1 VTELVLTMLIMWPGS
16 ATTVQRT
23 VVARYETRALCEA
36 DRPRQSLNLKYN
48 SSLECVA
55 VGKKKS

>member
-1 VTELVLTMLIMWPGS
+1 MWPGS

-36 DRPRQSLNLKYN
+36 DRPRMAMNLQYN

-55 VGKKKS
+55 VGRKKL

>member
-1 VTELVLTMLIMWPGS
+1 MVLTMLIMWPGS

-23 VVARYETRALCEA
+23 VVARYATRALCEA
-36 DRPRQSLNLKYN
+36 DRPRQALNLKYN

-55 VGKKKS
+55 VGKKKA

>member
-1 VTELVLTMLIMWPGS
+1 MNELVLTMLIMWPGS

-36 DRPRQSLNLKYN
+36 ARPRVAMNLQYN
-48 SSLECVA
+48 SSLECVPI
-55 VGKKKS
+55 GKKKI

>member
-1 VTELVLTMLIMWPGS
+1 MVLTMLLMWPGS

-23 VVARYETRALCEA
+23 VVARYETRAQCESA
-36 DRPRQSLNLKYN
+36 RPRVAMNLQYN

-55 VGKKKS
+55 VGRKKL

>member
-1 VTELVLTMLIMWPGS
+1 LTEMVLTMLIMWPGS

-23 VVARYETRALCEA
+23 VVARYATRALCEA
-36 DRPRQSLNLKYN
+36 DRPRQALNLKYN

-55 VGKKKS
+55 VGKKTP